1 MASTISTNMAS
12 LYAQR
17 SLATAQADLAT
28 SVEKLSSGK
37 RINRAQDD
45 AAGLGISEGIAGIR
59 NISDQSI
66 RNLQNASSL
75 VQTADG
81 ALDAVGKLLQRA
93 LSLSAQKND
102 AVLSA
107 SQITSIDAEITSLTD
122 EVGRIKSRTK
132 FNGSASIFG
141 QTYSFGAGPGVTT
154 TFTIPD
160 LTAASLQL
168 DTQTRIISVAGVTA
182 GQQLTATLAPASANT
197 TAYSAGKQV
206 QPTFATASA
215 IPSVSTAVAATEQPS
230 DTFNIANSFTTGTE
244 LVYHKG
250 TGNEIGG
257 LTDNT
262 SYFVTART
270 SSSFKLAS
278 TLAGATATTP
288 IAVDLTSLGTATNA
302 YFTNINN
309 PTVFSI
315 NSVGTVDATTDVIVV
330 SQSRNWGV
338 GDKIFFHTGSASNI
352 GGFTDNGV
360 YTIAS
365 LSAGG
370 GVTLRDLANNPV
382 LFNSSTNLNG
392 ATIEYAPD
400 TKNISYNLID
410 TAGDEFTSVNHGL
423 QTGQEVFYTPSISGS
438 TPTIDVGG
446 LQANTAYFVISTGA
460 DTFKLASTKQN
471 AININPTAVNLTSV
485 TGTGKAQFNYANQ
498 ANNITSFTSNPV
510 LQQNSVLLNNSS
522 LSVGDSV
529 VYRQGS
535 GDLIGGLTNNA
546 SYFVVNNSNGS
557 IKLSGTQGGAVI
569 SLTSAGSLTGSNFE
583 KEARTV
589 FNSTSSSVVNIAS
602 NTIGSAGAHG
612 FANGDPIYYSTTG
625 AAIGGLTS
633 GTTYYAKSVT
643 TNTFQLATTSNG
655 SAIALSGLSSGTQNF
670 TDMASNTITASGHGF
685 AANEVITYSTSGT
698 PIGGLTSGNT
708 YYAISPTTNT
718 FQLSATSGG
727 SAIPIT
733 TPGSGTQNFTPVS
746 DTLTSASH
754 GLSNGNAVVYTAG
767 STPISGLTNGN
778 TYYVI
783 SSATNTL
790 QLAATSGG
798 TKINLTSAGNGSFT
812 YMPSSNAITANGHG
826 FVENEAITYSTTGT
840 PIGGLISGNTY
851 YATSINTNTFQLS
864 GTSGGSPIP
873 LTSPGSGVGTQSFT
887 PVSDTLIASTNYSPT
902 VGDLV
907 TYSIANGGTAI
918 GGLTSGSTY
927 YAIPT
932 APNTF
937 QLASSASNA
946 TNGIKIN
953 LTSVGTGN
961 QNFASSGNSIDSNAH
976 GLATGDQVIYNTNS
990 GAAITGLANGTTYYA
1005 IRVDANTFK
1014 LATSLQGSQSGT
1026 AINLSGSGNNA
1037 QNFTTPSRTIS
1048 SALISNAI
1056 AINSTNRAELGSR
1069 LNALSYAIDSLET
1082 MSNNLSEA
1090 YSRIVDTDY
1099 AAETSNLTRNQILQE
1114 AAAAMLAQANQ
1125 MPNVILSLLQ

>member
-1 MASTISTNMAS
+1 MSSTISTNMAS

-17 SLATAQADLAT
+17 SLATAQADLAS

-59 NISDQSI
+59 NISNQSI

-81 ALDAVGKLLQRA
+81 ALDVVGKLLQRA

-107 SQITSIDAEITSLTD
+107 SQITSIDTEINSLTD
-122 EVGRIKSRTK
+122 EIGRIKSRTK

-154 TFTIPD
+154 TFAIPD

-168 DTQTRIISVAGVTA
+168 DTQTRTIAVAGVTA
-182 GQQLTATLAPASANT
+182 GQQLTATLSPASANT
-197 TAYSAGKQV
+197 TAYSAGKKA

-215 IPSVSTAVAATEQPS
+215 IQSVSTAVAATEQPS
-230 DTFNIANSFTTGTE
+230 DTFNIANTFTNGTE
-244 LVYHKG
+244 LVYRQG
-250 TGNEIGG
+250 TGNPIGG

-262 SYFVTART
+262 SYFVTARN

-278 TLAGATATTP
+278 SLSNATASTP
-288 IAVDLTSLGTATNA
+288 IAIDLTSLGTATNA

-309 PTVFSI
+309 PTVFNI
-315 NSVGTVDATTDVIVV
+315 NSVGTVNATTEVFVV
-330 SQSRNWGV
+330 SQSSNWGV

-352 GGFTDNGV
+352 GGFTNDGV
-360 YTIAS
+360 YTITS

-370 GVTLRDLANNPV
+370 GVTVNDLTGNPV
-382 LFNSSTNLNG
+382 LFDSNTNLNG

-400 TKNISYNLID
+400 NKNISYNLVD
-410 TAGDEFTSVNHGL
+410 TANDQFTSSNHGL
-423 QTGQEVFYTPSISGS
+423 LTGQEVFYTPQLSSGGTPLINIS
-438 TPTIDVGG
+438 G
-446 LQANTAYFVISTGA
+446 LQANTAYFVISTGTN
-460 DTFKLASTKQN
+460 TFQLATTKARAQSGLE
-471 AININPTAVNLTSV
+471 IDLTAV
-485 TGTGKAQFNYANQ
+485 TGTGRAQFNYANQ

-510 LQQNSVLLNNSS
+510 LQQNSVLLNNNS

-529 VYRQGS
+529 TYRQGS

-557 IKLSGTQGGAVI
+557 IKLSGTQGGTVI

-602 NTIGSAGAHG
+602 NTIGSVGAHG
-612 FANGDPIYYSTTG
+612 FANGNPIYYSTTG

-643 TNTFQLATTSNG
+643 TNTFQLSTTSNG

-670 TDMASNTITASGHGF
+670 TNMASSTITANGHGF
-685 AANEVITYSTSGT
+685 ATNEAITYSTAGT

-727 SAIPIT
+727 SAIPIS
-733 TPGSGTQNFTPVS
+733 TPGIGAQNFTPVS

-754 GLSNGNAVVYTAG
+754 GLLNGNAVVYTAG

-783 SSATNTL
+783 SSAADTF

-798 TKINLTSAGNGSFT
+798 TKINLTTIGDGSFT
-812 YMPSSNAITANGHG
+812 YMPASNAITANGHG
-826 FVENEAITYSTTGT
+826 FVANEAITYSTTGT

-851 YATSINTNTFQLS
+851 YATSINANTFQLS

-887 PVSDTLIASTNYSPT
+887 PVSDTLISSTNYNPT
-902 VGDLV
+902 RGDLV
-907 TYSIANGGTAI
+907 TYSVAGGDTAI
-918 GGLTSGSTY
+918 GGLTSGATY

-937 QLASSASNA
+937 QLASSANNA
-946 TNGIKIN
+946 ANGIKIN
-953 LTSVGTGN
+953 LTSAGTGA
-961 QNFASSGNSIDSNAH
+961 QNFASSGNSIDSTAH

-990 GAAITGLANGTTYYA
+990 GAAITGLTNGTTYYA
-1005 IRVDANTFK
+1005 IRMDANTFK

-1037 QNFTTPSRTIS
+1037 QTFTTPSRTIS